1 MPSITLEIF
10 NPICD
15 RRIDLRWIRVSHL
28 FYDVLIEEVEKNTK
42 IELDGLNL
50 SPVVDDYYLI
60 GSMIEETDL
69 LTLNA

>member
-1 MPSITLEIF
+1 M
-10 NPICD
+10 
-15 RRIDLRWIRVSHL
+15 
-28 FYDVLIEEVEKNTK
+28 FYDVLIEEVKKNTK

-50 SPVVDDYYLI
+50 SLVVDDYYLI

>member
-1 MPSITLEIF
+1 M
-10 NPICD
+10 
-15 RRIDLRWIRVSHL
+15 
-28 FYDVLIEEVEKNTK
+28 FYDVLIEEVKKNTK

-50 SPVVDDYYLI
+50 RPVVDDYYLI

>member
-1 MPSITLEIF
+1 M
-10 NPICD
+10 
-15 RRIDLRWIRVSHL
+15 
-28 FYDVLIEEVEKNTK
+28 FYDVLIEEVKKNTK